1 MLLVFSED
9 RLLPTF
15 LATIHPKWRTPHI
28 SLIISGI
35 ICTGLVWSKS
45 AYFLMSTGLIGIFII
60 YIIQGLALI
69 ALPTVNKPL
78 YESAGFKPPVWVLYL
93 LGGITVISMGFFM
106 AQIIADV
113 FLWTLG
119 GVILGTLVYFL
130 GRSAGKKEGFDYEAR
145 MAKDFQLVEQET
157 V

>member
-1 MLLVFSED
+1 
-9 RLLPTF
+9 
-15 LATIHPKWRTPHI
+15 
-28 SLIISGI
+28 
-35 ICTGLVWSKS
+35 
-45 AYFLMSTGLIGIFII
+45 MSTGLIGIFII

-69 ALPTVNKPL
+69 AMPTVNKPL

-119 GVILGTLVYFL
+119 GVTLGTLVYFL

>member
-1 MLLVFSED
+1 
-9 RLLPTF
+9 
-15 LATIHPKWRTPHI
+15 
-28 SLIISGI
+28 
-35 ICTGLVWSKS
+35 
-45 AYFLMSTGLIGIFII
+45 
-60 YIIQGLALI
+60 
-69 ALPTVNKPL
+69 
-78 YESAGFKPPVWVLYL
+78 
-93 LGGITVISMGFFM
+93 MGFFM

-119 GVILGTLVYFL
+119 GVTLGTLVYFL